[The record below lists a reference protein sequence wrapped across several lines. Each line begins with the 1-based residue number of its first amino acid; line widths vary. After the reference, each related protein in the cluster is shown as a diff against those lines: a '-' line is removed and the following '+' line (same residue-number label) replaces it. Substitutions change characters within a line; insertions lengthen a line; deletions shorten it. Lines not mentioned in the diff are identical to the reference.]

1 MKINR
6 FVTLYSPREPEG
18 TDAGAE
24 GGGVAGL
31 GGAAAGGG
39 VEGAGLDGGGG
50 AAAWASAFGGG
61 AAALG
66 GGGAAAWAGAP
77 AILSLKKII
86 NELPLHQLQ

>member
-50 AAAWASAFGGG
+50 AAA
-61 AAALG
+61 
-66 GGGAAAWAGAP
+66 
-77 AILSLKKII
+77 
-86 NELPLHQLQ
+86 